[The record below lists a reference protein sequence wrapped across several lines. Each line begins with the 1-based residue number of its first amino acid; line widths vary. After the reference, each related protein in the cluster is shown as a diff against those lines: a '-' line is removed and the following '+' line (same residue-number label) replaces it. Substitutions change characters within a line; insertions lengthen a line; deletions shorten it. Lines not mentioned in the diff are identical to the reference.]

1 MQTKTIKVETPNSA
15 PYDIILGSGVLGE
28 LGAAVRKVGAL
39 AGVSR
44 AFIISDS
51 NVAPL
56 YLSHV
61 IESLRDAGYKTND
74 YTIPAGEA
82 SKNTSTLNDI
92 WEIMARI
99 GTGRDAFIVALG
111 GGVVGDAAGFAAAT
125 YMRGIQYI
133 QVPTSMLAMVDSSV
147 GGKTAVNL
155 SAGKNLVGCFKQP
168 ALVYADIQTLSTL
181 NEREWKCGLGEVA
194 KSALVGGGE
203 FFSWMVENAASLNSR
218 ESSEILTSAIERCVN
233 FKARVV
239 EQDEFER
246 TGMRECLN
254 YGHTLAHAI
263 ETLSGYGT
271 YSHGVAVAEGMRFAA
286 ALNTELAATAA
297 GDVAGTDATS
307 ACEVATATG
316 DVAGTD
322 ATSAC
327 KAATARSSTAADDAS
342 VQAAQSF
349 ASAQSELLD
358 ALGLSALQW
367 GCEPKRVLACMK
379 RDKKTRGGRVRFV
392 LLDSTG
398 CWQVKEVEDSA
409 ILKALENWMQLKN

>member
-15 PYDIILGSGVLGE
+15 PYDVILGSGVLGG

-61 IESLRDAGYKTND
+61 IKSLRDAGYKTND

-125 YMRGIQYI
+125 YMRGIQYV

-218 ESSEILTSAIERCVN
+218 ESSETLTSAIERCVN

-286 ALNTELAATAA
+286 ALNTELAAAAA

-307 ACEVATATG
+307 TCE
-316 DVAGTD
+316 
-322 ATSAC
+322 
-327 KAATARSSTAADDAS
+327 AAAAKSSTAADDAS

-367 GCEPKRVLACMK
+367 RCEPKRVLACMK

-409 ILKALENWMQLKN
+409 ILKALENWMQ

>member
-15 PYDIILGSGVLGE
+15 PYDVILGSGVLGE
-28 LGAAVRKVGAL
+28 IGTAVRKVGAL

-61 IESLRDAGYKTND
+61 IKSLRDAGYKTND

-125 YMRGIQYI
+125 YMRGIQYV

-286 ALNTELAATAA
+286 ALNTELAAAAA

-307 ACEVATATG
+307 ACE
-316 DVAGTD
+316 
-322 ATSAC
+322 
-327 KAATARSSTAADDAS
+327 AAAAKSSTAADDAS

-409 ILKALENWMQLKN
+409 ILKALENWMQ

>member
-15 PYDIILGSGVLGE
+15 PYDIILGSGVLGG

-61 IESLRDAGYKTND
+61 IKSLRDAGYKTND

-125 YMRGIQYI
+125 YMRGIQYV

-181 NEREWKCGLGEVA
+181 NKREWKCGLGEVA

-218 ESSEILTSAIERCVN
+218 ESSETLTSAIERCVN

-286 ALNTELAATAA
+286 ALNTELAAAAA
-297 GDVAGTDATS
+297 GDVVGTDATS
-307 ACEVATATG
+307 ACE
-316 DVAGTD
+316 
-322 ATSAC
+322 
-327 KAATARSSTAADDAS
+327 AAAAKSSTAADDAS

-409 ILKALENWMQLKN
+409 ILKALENWMQ

>member
-15 PYDIILGSGVLGE
+15 PYDVILGSGVLGE
-28 LGAAVRKVGAL
+28 IGTAVRKVGAL

-61 IESLRDAGYKTND
+61 IKSLRDAGYKTND
-74 YTIPAGEA
+74 YTIPAGET

-125 YMRGIQYI
+125 YMRGIQYV

-218 ESSEILTSAIERCVN
+218 ESSETLTSAIERCVN

-286 ALNTELAATAA
+286 ALNTELAAAAA
-297 GDVAGTDATS
+297 GDVVGTDATS
-307 ACEVATATG
+307 ACE
-316 DVAGTD
+316 
-322 ATSAC
+322 
-327 KAATARSSTAADDAS
+327 AAAAKSSTAADDAS

-367 GCEPKRVLACMK
+367 RCEPKRVLACMK

-409 ILKALENWMQLKN
+409 ILKALENWMQ

>member
-15 PYDIILGSGVLGE
+15 PYDVILGSGVLGE
-28 LGAAVRKVGAL
+28 IGTAVRKVGAL

-61 IESLRDAGYKTND
+61 IKSLRDAGYKTND

-125 YMRGIQYI
+125 YMRGIQYV

-218 ESSEILTSAIERCVN
+218 ESSETLTSAIERCVN

-286 ALNTELAATAA
+286 ALNTELAAAAA

-307 ACEVATATG
+307 ACE
-316 DVAGTD
+316 
-322 ATSAC
+322 
-327 KAATARSSTAADDAS
+327 AAAAKSSTAADDAS

-367 GCEPKRVLACMK
+367 RCEPKRVLACMK

-409 ILKALENWMQLKN
+409 ILKALENWMQ

>member
-15 PYDIILGSGVLGE
+15 PYDVILGSGVLGG

-61 IESLRDAGYKTND
+61 IKSLRDAGYKTND

-125 YMRGIQYI
+125 YMRGIQYV

-218 ESSEILTSAIERCVN
+218 ESSETLTSAIERCVN

-239 EQDEFER
+239 EQDEFES
-246 TGMRECLN
+246 TGTRECLN

-286 ALNTELAATAA
+286 ALNTELTAAAA

-307 ACEVATATG
+307 TCE
-316 DVAGTD
+316 
-322 ATSAC
+322 
-327 KAATARSSTAADDAS
+327 AAAAKSSTAADDAS

-409 ILKALENWMQLKN
+409 ILKALENWMQ

>member
-28 LGAAVRKVGAL
+28 IGTAVRKVGAL

-61 IESLRDAGYKTND
+61 IKSLRDAGYKTND

-125 YMRGIQYI
+125 YMRGIQYV

-218 ESSEILTSAIERCVN
+218 ESSETLTSAIERCVN

-286 ALNTELAATAA
+286 ALNTELAAAAA

-307 ACEVATATG
+307 ACE
-316 DVAGTD
+316 
-322 ATSAC
+322 
-327 KAATARSSTAADDAS
+327 AAAAKSSTAADDAS

-367 GCEPKRVLACMK
+367 RCEPKRVLACMK

-409 ILKALENWMQLKN
+409 ILKALENWMQ

>member
-15 PYDIILGSGVLGE
+15 PYDVILGSGVLGE
-28 LGAAVRKVGAL
+28 IGTAVRKVGAL

-61 IESLRDAGYKTND
+61 IKSLRDAGYKTND

-125 YMRGIQYI
+125 YMRGIQYV

-218 ESSEILTSAIERCVN
+218 ESSETLTSAIERCVN

-286 ALNTELAATAA
+286 ALNTELAAAAA

-307 ACEVATATG
+307 ACE
-316 DVAGTD
+316 
-322 ATSAC
+322 
-327 KAATARSSTAADDAS
+327 AAAAKSSTAADDAS

-409 ILKALENWMQLKN
+409 ILKALENWMQ